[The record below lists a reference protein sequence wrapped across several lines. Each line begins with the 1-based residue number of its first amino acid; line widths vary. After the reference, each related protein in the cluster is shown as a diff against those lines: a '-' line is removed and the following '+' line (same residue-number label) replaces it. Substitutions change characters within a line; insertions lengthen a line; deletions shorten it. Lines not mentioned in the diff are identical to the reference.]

1 MAETPEE
8 AYERVLAEEQA
19 KGSSPQVAQ
28 ARAKA
33 ARMRTSKGLSTNPA
47 EAAAAETAA
56 HAAAAETAAHAAA
69 APPPAPAPVAEV
81 APAAAVTGEPAAAS
95 AAGAASSNGGEAP
108 EAVFERVL
116 AEEQAK
122 GSSPVVAQA
131 RAKAAR
137 MRASRGA
144 TMPSVPAAA
153 PPAGIPVGAGVGAAA
168 AAAAQPAA
176 VAKGRGSAARAARA
190 ASGEPVPERIQ
201 RLLAVVKPE
210 AIQRV
215 EKEPIDRVNTWPH
228 LMASE
233 MLAILVAVVF
243 LFVISIVINAPFRE
257 MANINQTPNPSKA
270 PWYFLGLQELLRY
283 FHPQV
288 AGVTVPQ
295 WIIVGLMATPFI
307 DRNPSTKPTD
317 RKLAICMFTIFMCF
331 FATLVS
337 VGVLF
342 RGPGQNWVYPWKDG
356 LFYLR
361 NLDSLGEHGFEL

>member
-1 MAETPEE
+1 MAETPDEVF
-8 AYERVLAEEQA
+8 ERTLAEEQA

-33 ARMRTSKGLSTNPA
+33 ARMRASKGLSKPP
-47 EAAAAETAA
+47 AAAGPP
-56 HAAAAETAAHAAA
+56 A
-69 APPPAPAPVAEV
+69 APPSQPPGGEAP
-81 APAAAVTGEPAAAS
+81 APAAA
-95 AAGAASSNGGEAP
+95 AASSNGGESP
-108 EAVFERVL
+108 DAVFERVL

-122 GSSPVVAQA
+122 GSSPAVAQA

-137 MRASRGA
+137 MRASKGTPA
-144 TMPSVPAAA
+144 PAAPAAA
-153 PPAGIPVGAGVGAAA
+153 QVPVGAGVGAAA
-168 AAAAQPAA
+168 PAAATAA
-176 VAKGRGSAARAARA
+176 APVAKGRGASARAARA
-190 ASGEPVPERIQ
+190 AGTGEGVPDRIQ

-233 MLAILVAVVF
+233 MLAILAVTLV
-243 LFVISIVINAPFRE
+243 LVIVSVWINAPFRE
-257 MANINQTPNPSKA
+257 LANINQTPNPSKA

-283 FHPQV
+283 FHPQI
-288 AGVTVPQ
+288 AGVTIPQ
-295 WIIVGLMATPFI
+295 WIILGLMAAPFI
-307 DRNPSTKPTD
+307 DRNPSTKPDD
-317 RKLAICMFTIFMCF
+317 RKIAITLFTIFMCF

-361 NLDSLGEHGFEL
+361 NLNAVGEQGFEL

>member
-1 MAETPEE
+1 MAETPDEIF
-8 AYERVLAEEQA
+8 ERTLAEEQA

-33 ARMRTSKGLSTNPA
+33 ARMRASKAALLANPGDG
-47 EAAAAETAA
+47 ETPPP
-56 HAAAAETAAHAAA
+56 AA
-69 APPPAPAPVAEV
+69 APPAAPPAAAAQA
-81 APAAAVTGEPAAAS
+81 APAAA
-95 AAGAASSNGGEAP
+95 ASSGGNGEDP
-108 EAVFERVL
+108 EAVFQRVL

-122 GSSPVVAQA
+122 GSSPAVAQA

-137 MRASRGA
+137 MRASRGTSA
-144 TMPSVPAAA
+144 TPLPSIPAA
-153 PPAGIPVGAGVGAAA
+153 PAAGVPAGVGAAA
-168 AAAAQPAA
+168 AAAAAVEPAA
-176 VAKGRGSAARAARA
+176 VTRGGRGSSARAARA
-190 ASGEPVPERIQ
+190 TSSEPVPERIQ

-233 MLAILVAVVF
+233 MLAILTVVVF
-243 LFVISIVINAPFRE
+243 LFVVSIVINAPFRT
-257 MANINQTPNPSKA
+257 MANVNVTPNPSKA

-317 RKLAICMFTIFMCF
+317 RKLSICMFTIFMCF

-342 RGPGQNWVYPWKDG
+342 RGPGQNWVYPWTNG
-356 LFYLR
+356 LYYLR

>member
-1 MAETPEE
+1 MAETPDEVF
-8 AYERVLAEEQA
+8 ERTLAEEQA

-33 ARMRTSKGLSTNPA
+33 ARMRYSKGLSKPA
-47 EAAAAETAA
+47 APPAPS
-56 HAAAAETAAHAAA
+56 
-69 APPPAPAPVAEV
+69 PPPAPQPSGGQAP
-81 APAAAVTGEPAAAS
+81 APAAAASTPAPAAA
-95 AAGAASSNGGEAP
+95 AASGNGGESP
-108 EAVFERVL
+108 DAVFERVL

-122 GSSPVVAQA
+122 GSSPAVAQA

-137 MRASRGA
+137 MRASKGTPA
-144 TMPSVPAAA
+144 PAAPAAA
-153 PPAGIPVGAGVGAAA
+153 QVPVGAGVAAAAAPAAA
-168 AAAAQPAA
+168 AAAAAPAPR
-176 VAKGRGSAARAARA
+176 GRGAAARAARA
-190 ASGEPVPERIQ
+190 AGTGEAVPERIQ

-233 MLAILVAVVF
+233 MLAILAVTLV
-243 LFVISIVINAPFRE
+243 LVIVSVWINAPFRE
-257 MANINQTPNPSKA
+257 LANINQTPNPSKA

-288 AGVTVPQ
+288 AGVTIPQ
-295 WIIVGLMATPFI
+295 WIILGLMAAPFI
-307 DRNPSTKPTD
+307 DRNPSTKPND
-317 RKLAICMFTIFMCF
+317 RKIAITLFTIFMCF

-361 NLDSLGEHGFEL
+361 NLNAVGEQGFEL

>member
-1 MAETPEE
+1 MAETPDEVF
-8 AYERVLAEEQA
+8 ERILAEEQA

-33 ARMRTSKGLSTNPA
+33 ARMRASKGLPVTAA
-47 EAAAAETAA
+47 EAAAASPAGS
-56 HAAAAETAAHAAA
+56 AAET
-69 APPPAPAPVAEV
+69 PAPA
-81 APAAAVTGEPAAAS
+81 AVTPIAPAAS
-95 AAGAASSNGGEAP
+95 AASGGTGEDP
-108 EAVFERVL
+108 EAVFQRVL
-116 AEEQAK
+116 SEEQAK
-122 GSSPVVAQA
+122 GSSPAVAQA

-137 MRASRGA
+137 MRATRG
-144 TMPSVPAAA
+144 TSGPSIGTGAGTSIPAPAAA
-153 PPAGIPVGAGVGAAA
+153 ATGGAAA
-168 AAAAQPAA
+168 AAVAAAA
-176 VAKGRGSAARAARA
+176 PVAKGRGASARAARA
-190 ASGEPVPERIQ
+190 ASSEPVPERIQ

-233 MLAILVAVVF
+233 MLAVLTVVVF
-243 LFVISIVINAPFRE
+243 LFVVSIVINAPFRT
-257 MANINQTPNPSKA
+257 MANVNVTPNPSKA

-288 AGVTVPQ
+288 AGVTLPQ

-307 DRNPSTKPTD
+307 DRNPSTKPND
-317 RKLAICMFTIFMCF
+317 RKLAICLFTIFMTF
-331 FATLVS
+331 FGVLVS

-342 RGPGQNWVYPWKDG
+342 RGPGQNWVYPWTNG
-356 LFYLR
+356 LYYLR

>member
-1 MAETPEE
+1 MAETPDE
-8 AYERVLAEEQA
+8 AYERTLAEEQA

-47 EAAAAETAA
+47 EAAKE
-56 HAAAAETAAHAAA
+56 AAAAEHHAPAAA
-69 APPPAPAPVAEV
+69 APPAPAAV
-81 APAAAVTGEPAAAS
+81 APAAAASQPAAA
-95 AAGAASSNGGEAP
+95 AASTPAPSGEAP

-122 GSSPVVAQA
+122 GSSPAVAQA

-137 MRASRGA
+137 MRASKG
-144 TMPSVPAAA
+144 TAAPA
-153 PPAGIPVGAGVGAAA
+153 PPAPVQVPVGAGVGATAA
-168 AAAAQPAA
+168 AAAAAA
-176 VAKGRGSAARAARA
+176 TAAAPVAKGRGAAARAARA
-190 ASGEPVPERIQ
+190 AGTGEAVPERIQ

-233 MLAILVAVVF
+233 MLAILAATLVLVLVS
-243 LFVISIVINAPFRE
+243 VVINAPFRE
-257 MANINQTPNPSKA
+257 LANINQTPNPSKA

-283 FHPQV
+283 FHPQI
-288 AGVTVPQ
+288 AGVTIPQ
-295 WIIVGLMATPFI
+295 WIILGLMAAPFI
-307 DRNPSTKPTD
+307 DRNPSTKPND
-317 RKLAICMFTIFMCF
+317 RKVAITLFTIFMVF
-331 FATLVS
+331 FAVLVS
-337 VGVLF
+337 IGVLF

-361 NLDSLGEHGFEL
+361 NLNPLGEHGFEL

>member
-1 MAETPEE
+1 MAETPDEIF
-8 AYERVLAEEQA
+8 ERTLAEEHA

-33 ARMRTSKGLSTNPA
+33 ARMRASKGLSA
-47 EAAAAETAA
+47 GLAAEKAASEAA
-56 HAAAAETAAHAAA
+56 
-69 APPPAPAPVAEV
+69 V
-81 APAAAVTGEPAAAS
+81 APAAAAPVAAAPVAVGPAAAS
-95 AAGAASSNGGEAP
+95 GEAP
-108 EAVFERVL
+108 DAVYERIL
-116 AEEQAK
+116 AEEHAK
-122 GSSPVVAQA
+122 GSSPAVAQA

-137 MRASRGA
+137 MRASKGGA
-144 TMPSVPAAA
+144 AGPAPAAPSV
-153 PPAGIPVGAGVGAAA
+153 PVGAGVAAA
-168 AAAAQPAA
+168 AARVDPTTA
-176 VAKGRGSAARAARA
+176 AKGRGAAARAARA
-190 ASGEPVPERIQ
+190 GSGEPVPERIQ

-233 MLAILVAVVF
+233 MLAILAATALLVAVAV
-243 LFVISIVINAPFRE
+243 VINAPFRE
-257 MANINQTPNPSKA
+257 MANVNQTPNPSKA

-295 WIIVGLMATPFI
+295 WIIVGLMAAPFM
-307 DRNPSTKPTD
+307 DRNPSTKPND
-317 RKLAICMFTIFMCF
+317 RKLAIVLFTIFMCF

-361 NLDSLGEHGFEL
+361 NLGADGEHGFEL

>member
-1 MAETPEE
+1 MAETPDEVF
-8 AYERVLAEEQA
+8 ERTLAEEQA

-33 ARMRTSKGLSTNPA
+33 ARMRASKGLSKPP
-47 EAAAAETAA
+47 AAAGPP
-56 HAAAAETAAHAAA
+56 A
-69 APPPAPAPVAEV
+69 APPSQPPGGEAP
-81 APAAAVTGEPAAAS
+81 APAAA
-95 AAGAASSNGGEAP
+95 AASSNGGESP
-108 EAVFERVL
+108 DAVFERVL

-122 GSSPVVAQA
+122 GSSPAVAQA

-137 MRASRGA
+137 MRASKGTPA
-144 TMPSVPAAA
+144 PAAPAAA
-153 PPAGIPVGAGVGAAA
+153 QVPVGAGVGAAA
-168 AAAAQPAA
+168 PAAATAA
-176 VAKGRGSAARAARA
+176 APVAKGRGASARAARA
-190 ASGEPVPERIQ
+190 AGTGEGVPDRIQ

-215 EKEPIDRVNTWPH
+215 EKEPIDRVNAWPH

-233 MLAILVAVVF
+233 MLAILAATLV
-243 LFVISIVINAPFRE
+243 LVIVSVWINAPFRE
-257 MANINQTPNPSKA
+257 LANINQTPNPSKA

-283 FHPQV
+283 FHPQI
-288 AGVTVPQ
+288 AGVTIPQ
-295 WIIVGLMATPFI
+295 WIILGLMAAPFI
-307 DRNPSTKPTD
+307 DRNPSTKPDD
-317 RKLAICMFTIFMCF
+317 RKLAITLFTIFMCF

-361 NLDSLGEHGFEL
+361 NLNPLGEHGFEL